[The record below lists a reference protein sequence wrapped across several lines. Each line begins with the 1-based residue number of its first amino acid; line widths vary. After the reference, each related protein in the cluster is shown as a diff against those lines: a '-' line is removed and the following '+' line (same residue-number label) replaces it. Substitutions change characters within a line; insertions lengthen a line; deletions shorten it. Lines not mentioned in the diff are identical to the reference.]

1 MKKIA
6 TLLLALVCVLGLV
19 GCNTKSMNY
28 IIENKP
34 SVTGIVEEVHDD
46 YIIIYSET
54 ADGYPNGSN
63 WSISLNVE
71 NKDSYTDVVV
81 GDEIVFYYDGMAME
95 TDPLQ
100 VSTVYAITLKTPAD
114 RTKEELS
121 DLIPMVMVNGE
132 LYMDTGHESSVEA
145 RCGVMDG
152 TIDSEVGA
160 NEKPTKDNQSNFGT
174 GYGYQ
179 YGSHEGLIE
188 VYMNDKW
195 WVFATEKALASSQL
209 MIDSEASEETITYNG
224 KEYKKSELCVAT
236 LHWLELSE
244 QERMLSSYFP
254 PEFMIF
260 EETWGITLTAE
271 NVNPTSATIKCT
283 QSGGEPTGELHTG
296 SWYILENWTQENG
309 WTEMPY
315 IIDGE
320 IGWTQEAWIIP
331 MNNTCEWEIN
341 WEWLYGTVQNG
352 KYRIGKEITDFRAT
366 GDYEKA
372 VYFVE
377 FEIE

>member
-1 MKKIA
+1 MTKGCECMKKLISLVL
-6 TLLLALVCVLGLV
+6 TLVCVLGLV
-19 GCNTKSMNY
+19 GCNNKSMNY

-46 YIIIYSET
+46 YIIVYSEK

-114 RTKEELS
+114 RT
-121 DLIPMVMVNGE
+121 VNE
-132 LYMDTGHESSVEA
+132 TIEKTDT
-145 RCGVMDG
+145 
-152 TIDSEVGA
+152 
-160 NEKPTKDNQSNFGT
+160 
-174 GYGYQ
+174 
-179 YGSHEGLIE
+179 
-188 VYMNDKW
+188 
-195 WVFATEKALASSQL
+195 
-209 MIDSEASEETITYNG
+209 EASDEIISYNG
-224 KEYKKSELCVAT
+224 KEYLKSELCDAT
-236 LHWLELSE
+236 LQWLELSE

-271 NVNPTSATIKCT
+271 NITPTCATVKCI

-296 SWYILENWTQENG
+296 SWFILENWTQQNG
-309 WTEMPY
+309 WKEMPY
-315 IIDGE
+315 VVEGDVA
-320 IGWTQEAWIIP
+320 WTEEAWMISKDD
-331 MNNTCEWEIN
+331 THEWEIK
-341 WEWLYGTVQNG
+341 WEYLYGTLPRG
-352 KYRIGKEITDFRAT
+352 KYRIGKEIMDFRAA
-366 GDYEKA
+366 GDYDKA
-372 VYFVE
+372 VYYAE